1 MSITSKLKQELNAL
15 ANPEKAKVRTRLFK
29 TRDRFLGLTV
39 PQQRKIAKKHTK
51 TALLSD
57 LQQLFESPVH
67 EHRFTTLV
75 ILNNQFQKT
84 DEAGQKDIYN
94 FYLKNTPHIN
104 NWDLVDVSAPKIVG
118 GWLLGR
124 PNERKILHQLA
135 KSKSLWERR
144 ITILSTLA
152 FIREKQFE
160 DTLKIAEILLNDN
173 HNLIHKTVGWM
184 LREIG
189 KRNQAVEENF
199 LKKHHQKMPRTMLRY
214 AIERLPEKKRKWY
227 LKR

>member
-1 MSITSKLKQELNAL
+1 MTEDSRPLDALNQSKGKRVIISLKDGDQITGVLKAFDLHINLWLENA
-15 ANPEKAKVRTRLFK
+15 EK
-29 TRDRFLGLTV
+29 
-39 PQQRKIAKKHTK
+39 
-51 TALLSD
+51 
-57 LQQLFESPVH
+57 
-67 EHRFTTLV
+67 
-75 ILNNQFQKT
+75 
-84 DEAGQKDIYN
+84 
-94 FYLKNTPHIN
+94 IN